1 MRSVAACDLS
11 PDLTA
16 RCRPR
21 SLQRCTSQSYIN
33 YSPVASLP
41 ARLVDTAKQAVKR
54 VGVGLAACTLTG
66 TLLTSSTLAL
76 PSDSQHI
83 QPDILVLDAANVLPD
98 DEQLRLEQELK
109 ELEQ

>member
-1 MRSVAACDLS
+1 MRSVAACGLS

-16 RCRPR
+16 RCPPR
-21 SLQRCTSQSYIN
+21 DLQRCTSRLYAS
-33 YSPVASLP
+33 SPVACLP
-41 ARLVDTAKQAVKR
+41 AAIIDTAKQAVKR
-54 VGVGLAACTLTG
+54 VGLGLVACTLTG
-66 TLLTSSTLAL
+66 TLLTSKALAL

-83 QPDILVLDAANVLPD
+83 QPDVLVLDAANVLPD